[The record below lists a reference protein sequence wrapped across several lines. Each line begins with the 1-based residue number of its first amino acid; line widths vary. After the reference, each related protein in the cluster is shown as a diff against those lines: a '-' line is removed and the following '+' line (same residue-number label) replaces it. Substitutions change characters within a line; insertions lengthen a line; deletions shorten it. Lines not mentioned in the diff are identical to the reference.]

1 MDGACRARAR
11 APGRFQPRR
20 PSQSVLYRCIQE
32 HLETWLIQCRDGH
45 DDAGPVPDYVEREF
59 RRYLE
64 CGILAHGFARA
75 RCGQCGHDFLIAFS
89 CKGRGVCPSCTA
101 RRMVATAA
109 HLTDH
114 VLPQLALRQ
123 WVLAVPKRLRYFLQR
138 DADLQGAAL
147 RLFLRTVE
155 SCLRTHCP
163 GAGPAAR
170 LGAVAFIHRFGSALN
185 AHLHFHCVVIDGV
198 FESAPADAVVFHA
211 ATGLDAN
218 AIAQVQALVRQRLL
232 RVFVRRGLLPSD
244 DALAMVQWEH
254 GGGFSVDGS
263 VRIEADDRA
272 GRERLLRYCA
282 RPPFALDRL
291 RELDPE
297 RLLYEGT
304 KPGPGGN
311 GPLLLTPLQLLDRLA
326 ALVPPPR
333 VHRHRYFGVLA
344 PNAPLR
350 AAVTALAVP
359 AALPAAAAPPGHPAP
374 TADEPVH
381 RRAARY
387 AWAALLARI
396 YEIFPLVCP
405 RCGAEMRII
414 AFVTDA
420 PTIHHILVHLGEP
433 TAPPAS
439 RPHAARRGGTCPM
452 PGPVASIPRPSRHR
466 STSSTSASAGSQN
479 HRRGRDAG
487 PGQLVPAA
495 ARRAMRHR

>member
-1 MDGACRARAR
+1 MRLGQCPSTDVGEWRNRY
-11 APGRFQPRR
+11 GRYLPN
-20 PSQSVLYRCIQE
+20 VYRCVQQ
-32 HLETWLIQCRDGH
+32 HLETWLAQCRDGH
-45 DDAGPVPDYVEREF
+45 DDEWSVPEYVEREF

-89 CKGRGVCPSCTA
+89 CKGRGVCPSCNA

-114 VLPQLALRQ
+114 VLPRLPVRQ

-147 RLFLRTVE
+147 RLFLRVVE
-155 SCLRTHCP
+155 QRLRAHSP
-163 GAGPAAR
+163 GSGPAAR
-170 LGAVAFIHRFGSALN
+170 LGAVAFIHRFGSTLN
-185 AHLHFHCVVIDGV
+185 PHLHFHCVVIDGV
-198 FESAPADAVVFHA
+198 FDAAAAGGVIFHA

-218 AIAQVQALVRQRLL
+218 AIAEVQACVRRRLL
-232 RVFVRRGLLPSD
+232 RVFVRRGLLPGD
-244 DALAMVQWEH
+244 DARAMAQWEH

-263 VRIEADDRA
+263 VRIEAADRA

-311 GPLLLTPLQLLDRLA
+311 GPLLLTPLELLDRLA

-333 VHRHRYFGVLA
+333 IHRHRYFGVLA
-344 PNAPLR
+344 PNSPLR
-350 AAVTALAVP
+350 SAVTALALAATTSPPAPNPEP
-359 AALPAAAAPPGHPAP
+359 AAEPA
-374 TADEPVH
+374 H

-387 AWAALLARI
+387 AWALLLARI
-396 YEIFPLVCP
+396 YEVFPLVCP
-405 RCGAEMRII
+405 NCGGAMRII
-414 AFVTDA
+414 AFITDP
-420 PTIHHILVHLGEP
+420 PTVRDWEEQ
-433 TAPPAS
+433 S
-439 RPHAARRGGTCPM
+439 RSSRSWCSCRR
-452 PGPVASIPRPSRHR
+452 I
-466 STSSTSASAGSQN
+466 Q
-479 HRRGRDAG
+479 
-487 PGQLVPAA
+487 
-495 ARRAMRHR
+495 